1 MALLG
6 AKSSKDPRC
15 QLRGCD
21 IRVKSSLQFPKP
33 LDLLKEPHEEEYVS
47 LKQFATSEK
56 VGVHTQRPS
65 KCQIWAQNQETDSAG
80 VSMTLVN
87 CLSLPVEIFDST
99 FDSKLLSYHKIC
111 PSPPSPSAPPVSKKV
126 YNS

>member
-6 AKSSKDPRC
+6 AKSPRDPRC

-21 IRVKSSLQFPKP
+21 IGVKSSLQFPKP
-33 LDLLKEPHEEEYVS
+33 LDLLKEPPEEEYVS

-87 CLSLPVEIFDST
+87 CLSLPVEIFEMT
-99 FDSKLLSYHKIC
+99 F
-111 PSPPSPSAPPVSKKV
+111 
-126 YNS
+126 